1 MKWVVRSVCGCLLLT
16 FLFGGHGWAQSL
28 SAAETFEEAY
38 ERGFQDGRQ
47 LGRED
52 RQQER
57 LFDLANKQAF
67 QRADLGF
74 EESRHDREVYPVA
87 YRKGFGDG
95 YQEGYRLVGQDLSSS
110 ASPAFDSARDL
121 QDSSVI
127 LPAGTR
133 IKVRLLDTLST
144 RRNQRGDTFQVEV
157 AEDVMVGQQLAVP
170 ELTLGNAV
178 ITSVKRAGRIKGR
191 ASMNFR
197 FEDLEFFNG
206 TRDPIEGRIVF
217 IEKREGQEVRDEEGT
232 VQGKGTKSSDARKVG
247 TSSAIGALIGV
258 LTGGKRGAATGAAVG
273 AAVGAVGVLTSRGRD
288 LYVDSQTEMIIELDQ
303 DAEVPL
309 QALEP

>member
-1 MKWVVRSVCGCLLLT
+1 MKRVVRSVCGCLLLT
-16 FLFGGHGWAQSL
+16 FFFAGHGWAQSL
-28 SAAETFEEAY
+28 SAAETYEEAY

-47 LGRED
+47 AGRED

-57 LFDLANKQAF
+57 LFDLANKQSF

-74 EESRHDREVYPVA
+74 DESRHDREVYPGA
-87 YRKGFGDG
+87 YRKGFE
-95 YQEGYRLVGQDLSSS
+95 EGYREGYGLVGQDLSSS
-110 ASPAFDSARDL
+110 ASPALDSARDL
-121 QDSSVI
+121 RDSSVK

-144 RRNQRGDTFQVEV
+144 RHNERGDTFQVEV

-178 ITSVKRAGRIKGR
+178 ITSLKRAGRIKGR

-197 FEDLEFFNG
+197 FEDLEFFDG
-206 TRDPIEGRIVF
+206 TRVPIEGRIVS

-232 VQGKGTKSSDARKVG
+232 VQAKGTKSSDARKVG

-258 LTGGKRGAATGAAVG
+258 LTGGRRGAATGAA
-273 AAVGAVGVLTSRGRD
+273 GVLTSRGRD
-288 LYVDSQTEMIIELDQ
+288 LNVDTQTEMTIELDQ
-303 DAEVPL
+303 EAEVPL
-309 QALEP
+309 QVP